1 MDPKRHMNQ
10 FLSMC
15 EIHLIEHDDVM
26 VRMFLQTLIGLAYE
40 WYISLPAQ
48 SISSFDDI
56 EAMFMTMHE
65 PPIAYHTLLT
75 QFIQIHLKKGER
87 IRDFNL
93 RFFKIPN
100 QIPQDQRP
108 NNPVI
113 LECYENAMSTNVKYA
128 IRATQIED
136 LDGAISKAT
145 KMEEIMRDECQP

>member
-1 MDPKRHMNQ
+1 M
-10 FLSMC
+10 
-15 EIHLIEHDDVM
+15 
-26 VRMFLQTLIGLAYE
+26 
-40 WYISLPAQ
+40 SLPAQ

-56 EAMFMTMHE
+56 EAMFMTMYE

-100 QIPQDQRP
+100 KNPQNQRP